1 FAVGIEGGCAY
12 TAAALHSAA
21 KFIVDDIPLAQYFDR
36 ISKDRVTED
45 GQPDPEFPGGLP
57 EIYATIGEVVTRRK
71 PARTSATERIVA
83 IPIGMAICD
92 VALGHL
98 TFMKA
103 VERGVG
109 QKFRLA

>member
-1 FAVGIEGGCAY
+1 MPLSLRYRKTPTSEVI
-12 TAAALHSAA
+12 
-21 KFIVDDIPLAQYFDR
+21 DDIPLARYFDQ
-36 ISKDRVTED
+36 ISKDRLTED

-57 EIYATIGEVVTRRK
+57 EIYATIGEVVTKRK

-98 TFMKA
+98 TFTTA
-103 VERGVG
+103 VARGAG

>member
-1 FAVGIEGGCAY
+1 M
-12 TAAALHSAA
+12 
-21 KFIVDDIPLAQYFDR
+21 
-36 ISKDRVTED
+36 TED

-57 EIYATIGEVVTRRK
+57 EIYATIGEVVTGRK
-71 PARTSATERIVA
+71 PARTSSTERIVA

-98 TFMKA
+98 TFRKA
-103 VERGVG
+103 TERGTG